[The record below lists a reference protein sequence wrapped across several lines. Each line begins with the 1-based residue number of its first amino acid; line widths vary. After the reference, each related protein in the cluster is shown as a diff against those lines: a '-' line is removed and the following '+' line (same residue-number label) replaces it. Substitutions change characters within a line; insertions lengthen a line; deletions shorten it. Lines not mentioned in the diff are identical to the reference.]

1 MRPRDIGPK
10 ELNFE
15 NEHIRLSRR
24 NVAFEGFDREYMVSE
39 LGERAGV
46 VLIRDDKVL
55 LVSQYRILPDDIAWE
70 IPGGRVDDG
79 ETPEQAAIRECFEET
94 GIRCRELVPLLS
106 YRLGLDTLDNPTHL
120 FMCTDFSVERD
131 GAPEGSEVSGQE
143 WVPVDRC
150 IEMAF
155 DGRISDSFTILALL
169 SFHARF
175 RGTNTSNHK

>member
-79 ETPEQAAIRECFEET
+79 ETPEQGKVRWEAMMDEQFPMGRPDKSDPGPGGEMPMDPEQT
-94 GIRCRELVPLLS
+94 SDELTVLPDPL
-106 YRLGLDTLDNPTHL
+106 
-120 FMCTDFSVERD
+120 
-131 GAPEGSEVSGQE
+131 GQ
-143 WVPVDRC
+143 
-150 IEMAF
+150 
-155 DGRISDSFTILALL
+155 
-169 SFHARF
+169 
-175 RGTNTSNHK
+175 